1 MKGANMT
8 QEIMKT
14 IVLVLIVL
22 AALALAN
29 VIRIYLLEIIERK
42 QVEKVLEEEKSKEEL
57 ARLEEKHKEELARL
71 EENQNEKL
79 RTLAKFKM
87 MVRVNDS
94 DLILGKITEE
104 QHQKNLEE
112 INKLVDDYENN
123 KNSGLDY

>member
-1 MKGANMT
+1 MT

>member
-1 MKGANMT
+1 MT
-8 QEIMKT
+8 PEIMIT
-14 IVLVLIVL
+14 IVLVLLVL
-22 AALALAN
+22 AVLALAN
-29 VIRIYLLEIIERK
+29 VIRIHLLEIIERK

-57 ARLEEKHKEELARL
+57 AKL

-87 MVRVNDS
+87 MVNVNDS
-94 DLILGKITEE
+94 DLTLGKITAE

-123 KNSGLDY
+123 ENSGLDY